1 MEFALKILK
10 EINDFAESASK
21 NLGMRLVVAQR
32 PQDEAS
38 SRLAKLDMARYG
50 PGQVATEGIRDYPY
64 YTDLFVVPL
73 AAKIDLHQRIALESK
88 FQEQSLGG
96 HLTPIYLAPKEQDP
110 KELLH
115 LTEQACQNHL
125 RFFTYTTNFSYCQR
139 CNKTS
144 LGIAS

>member
-1 MEFALKILK
+1 
-10 EINDFAESASK
+10 
-21 NLGMRLVVAQR
+21 
-32 PQDEAS
+32 
-38 SRLAKLDMARYG
+38 MARYG

-110 KELLH
+110 KELLQ
-115 LTEQACQNHL
+115 LTEQACQNHM
-125 RFFTYTTNFSYCQR
+125 RFFTYTTNFSYCRR

-144 LGIAS
+144 LGIASKCPSCGATNLITFGRSSATYTPLTLWAESKRRDIESRTMYSLS